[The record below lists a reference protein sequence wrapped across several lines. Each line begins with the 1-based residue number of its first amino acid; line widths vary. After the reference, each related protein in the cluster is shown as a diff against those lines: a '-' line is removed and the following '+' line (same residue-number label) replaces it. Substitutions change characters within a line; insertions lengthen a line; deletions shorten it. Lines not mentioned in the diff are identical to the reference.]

1 MNDRK
6 NIDRIFEEKL
16 NGFEASPNPEM
27 WDTIEAKL
35 KKKKRRVLPM
45 WWLYSGIAAVFILG
59 FVLYPFF
66 KHNSSLEPIIKQ
78 HETIVNTPNDFNKH
92 KKEID
97 SNIPVKTEN
106 SNTFFTKEKNTI
118 VAENKKNTTK
128 ITPTKTHTD
137 TKLIA
142 SKKMGSDKIVEGVLS
157 DKKRAMEKTF
167 ITKKEKK
174 SVKNDSLKKL
184 FTKKDFLAEISK
196 KDSVLTVK
204 TSKDKWSVS
213 PVFALTHANSLT
225 QSSALDKSLKSANLS
240 GDNNLSYGIKVAYQL
255 NNKWSIQSGVF
266 TQKVGFTNKNLSV
279 MANVRGASLESLEL
293 TSSPLLIL
301 NPSNSAPDVDTLSS
315 ANIVSS
321 EASLNQTYSYIE
333 VPVELKYA
341 IFNNRKF
348 NTKIVTG
355 FSSLF
360 LNQNEVTVTSEKTS
374 QTIGKASNLNSLNF
388 SGNLGLDLEYSINK
402 KLKFVVNPMFKIHL
416 NTYSK
421 NSNGFKPYTLG
432 VYSGI
437 SYQF

>member
-6 NIDRIFEEKL
+6 NIDRLFEEKL
-16 NGFEASPNPEM
+16 NGFEASPKPEM
-27 WDTIEAKL
+27 WDDIEAKL

-45 WWLYSGIAAVFILG
+45 WWFYSGITAVFILG

-66 KHNSSLEPIIKQ
+66 KSTIPLEPVINPT
-78 HETIVNTPNDFNKH
+78 ENIVKTPDDFNNH

-97 SNIPVKTEN
+97 TDIPLITEN
-106 SNTFFTKEKNTI
+106 SNNSIKEKNTI
-118 VAENKKNTTK
+118 IAEKKTINVSSKKRATNN
-128 ITPTKTHTD
+128 
-137 TKLIA
+137 KLIA
-142 SKKMGSDKIVEGVLS
+142 RKKIVSGKIVEGVLS
-157 DKKRAMEKTF
+157 DKKRAMEK
-167 ITKKEKK
+167 IIIEKKKKEKNV
-174 SVKNDSLKKL
+174 VKKDTLKKL

-196 KDSVLTVK
+196 KDSVLTIK
-204 TSKDKWSVS
+204 TNKDKWSVS

-225 QSSALDKSLKSANLS
+225 QSSALDKSLTSASLT
-240 GDNNLSYGIKVAYQL
+240 GDNNISYGIRVAYQL
-255 NNKWSIQSGVF
+255 NNKWSIQSGLF

-279 MANVRGASLESLEL
+279 MANVRGAGLESVEL

-301 NPSNSAPDVDTLSS
+301 SQSNNATDVNTLSS
-315 ANIVSS
+315 ASIVTS

-333 VPVELKYA
+333 VPIELKYA
-341 IFNNRKF
+341 VLKTSKF

-360 LNQNEVTVTSEKTS
+360 LNQNEVSVTSERIS
-374 QTIGKASNLNSLNF
+374 QTIGKASNLNTLNF

-402 KLKFVVNPMFKIHL
+402 KIKFVVNPMFKIHL
-416 NTYSK
+416 NTFSK